1 MAGAPPLGGHMK
13 FCLLLLSLA
22 LGASAAER
30 ALFVAGLGGEPDYEQ
45 RFQSLAREG
54 ARLAGG
60 EALAGPQ
67 ATKQALRGAIARAAS
82 ELGEDDTFLLVLIG
96 HGTYDGLAY
105 KFNVPG
111 PDVATDELRSWLDTV
126 KARQIVVLA
135 TSASGAALKELAHP
149 RRAVFA
155 ATRSGMEKNAVT
167 FPRYFVEALRD
178 PAADT
183 DKNEAVSA
191 VEAFRYAS
199 QKTAAFFET
208 QKRIATEHASMED
221 PAGIGRASIVRF
233 GAAQAALANPAKRA
247 LLAYREKLEAE
258 IEKLK
263 REKAAMPLDEYKKR
277 LQALL
282 VALAGIQ
289 EEIER

>member
-1 MAGAPPLGGHMK
+1 MRLP
-13 FCLLLLSLA
+13 LLLLAA
-22 LGASAAER
+22 LLTHAADR

-60 EALAGPQ
+60 EALLGPQ
-67 ATKQALRGAIARAAS
+67 ANKQALRDSIARAAS
-82 ELGEDDTFLLVLIG
+82 ELGEDGAFTLVLIG
-96 HGTYDGLAY
+96 HGTYDGLSY
-105 KFNVPG
+105 KFNLPG
-111 PDVATDELRSWLDTV
+111 PDVTAEELRAWLDPV

-178 PAADT
+178 PAADS

-191 VEAFRYAS
+191 LEAFRYAA

-208 QKRIATEHASMED
+208 QKRIATEHAAMED
-221 PAGIGRASIVRF
+221 PAAIGRAALVRF
-233 GAAQAALANPAKRA
+233 GAAQQALQNPARRA
-247 LLAYREKLEAE
+247 LLAHREKIEIE

-263 REKAAMPLDEYKKR
+263 REKAAMPPDDYKKR

-282 VALAGIQ
+282 VALANIQ

>member
-1 MAGAPPLGGHMK
+1 MRV
-13 FCLLLLSLA
+13 CLLLLWLA
-22 LGASAAER
+22 CGAAAAER

-54 ARLAGG
+54 AGLAGG

-67 ATKQALRGAIARAAS
+67 ASKQALRDAIARAAS
-82 ELGEDDTFLLVLIG
+82 GLGEADTLLLVLIG
-96 HGTYDGLAY
+96 HGTYDGLSY
-105 KFNVPG
+105 KFNLPG
-111 PDVATDELRSWLDTV
+111 PDAAADELRSWLDAV

-183 DKNEAVSA
+183 DKNETVSA
-191 VEAFRYAS
+191 LEAFRYAT

-208 QKRIATEHASMED
+208 QKRIATEHAAMED
-221 PAGIGRASIVRF
+221 PAGVGRVALVRF
-233 GAAQAALANPAKRA
+233 GAAQAALADPAKRA
-247 LLAYREKLEAE
+247 LLARREKIEVE

-263 REKAAMPLDEYKKR
+263 REKAALPIGEYKKR

-282 VALAGIQ
+282 VALASLQ

>member
-1 MAGAPPLGGHMK
+1 MR
-13 FCLLLLSLA
+13 FLLLLSLA
-22 LGASAAER
+22 LAAPAAER
-30 ALFVAGLGGEPDYEQ
+30 VLFVAGLGGEPDYEQ

-54 ARLAGG
+54 AKLSGG
-60 EALAGPQ
+60 VALMGPQ
-67 ATKQALRGAIARAAS
+67 ATRQALRDAIARAAS
-82 ELGEDDTFLLVLIG
+82 ELGEDGLFALVLIG
-96 HGTYDGLAY
+96 HGTWDGLSY
-105 KFNVPG
+105 KFNLPG
-111 PDVATDELRSWLDTV
+111 PDVTAEELRAWLDGV

-149 RRAVFA
+149 RRAVLA

-183 DKNEAVSA
+183 DKNESVSA
-191 VEAFRYAS
+191 LEAYRYAV
-199 QKTAAFFET
+199 QKTAAFFKT
-208 QKRIATEHASMED
+208 QKRIATEHAAMED
-221 PAGIGRASIVRF
+221 PSGTGRAPLVRF
-233 GAAQAALANPAKRA
+233 GAAQAALNDPLKRA
-247 LLAYREKLEAE
+247 LLAQREKFEIE

-263 REKAAMPLDEYKKR
+263 REKAALPPDEYKKR

-282 VALAGIQ
+282 VALANIQ

>member
-1 MAGAPPLGGHMK
+1 MRTA
-13 FCLLLLSLA
+13 LLLIFAA
-22 LGASAAER
+22 LGAAAAER

-45 RFQSLAREG
+45 RFQSLAKEG
-54 ARLAGG
+54 AKLTGG
-60 EALAGPQ
+60 EALTGPEAGR
-67 ATKQALRGAIARAAS
+67 QALREAIARAAAQ
-82 ELGEDDTFLLVLIG
+82 LGESDTFLLVLIG

-105 KFNVPG
+105 KFNLHG
-111 PDVATDELRSWLDTV
+111 PDVSAAELRSWLDAV
-126 KARQIVVLA
+126 KARQVVVLA

-167 FPRYFVEALRD
+167 FPRHFVEALRD

-191 VEAFRYAS
+191 LEAFRYAT
-199 QKTAAFFET
+199 QKTASFFET
-208 QKRIATEHASMED
+208 QKRIATEHAAFED
-221 PAGIGRASIVRF
+221 PAGVGRATLVRF
-233 GAAQAALANPAKRA
+233 GAAQQALNDPLKRA
-247 LLAYREKLEAE
+247 LLAQREKTELE

-282 VALAGIQ
+282 VALASIQ

>member
-1 MAGAPPLGGHMK
+1 MK
-13 FCLLLLSLA
+13 VCVLLLWLA
-22 LGASAAER
+22 CGAAAAER

-54 ARLAGG
+54 AKLAGG
-60 EALAGPQ
+60 EALTGPQ
-67 ATKQALRGAIARAAS
+67 ATKHALRDAIARAAS
-82 ELGEDDTFLLVLIG
+82 GLGDADTLLLVLIG
-96 HGTYDGLAY
+96 HGTYDGLSY
-105 KFNVPG
+105 KFNLPG
-111 PDVATDELRSWLDTV
+111 PDVTTDELRSWLEPV

-191 VEAFRYAS
+191 VEAFRYAT

-208 QKRIATEHASMED
+208 QKRIATEHAAMED
-221 PAGIGRASIVRF
+221 PAGIGRAPLVRF
-233 GAAQAALANPAKRA
+233 GAAQAALNDPVKRA
-247 LLAYREKLEAE
+247 LLAHREKIEAE

>member
-1 MAGAPPLGGHMK
+1 MRTA
-13 FCLLLLSLA
+13 LLLFFAA
-22 LGASAAER
+22 LGATAAER

-45 RFQSLAREG
+45 RFQSLAKEG
-54 ARLAGG
+54 AKLTGG
-60 EALAGPQ
+60 EALTGPEAGR
-67 ATKQALRGAIARAAS
+67 QALREAIARAAAQ
-82 ELGEDDTFLLVLIG
+82 LGESDTFLLVLIG

-105 KFNVPG
+105 KFNLHG
-111 PDVATDELRSWLDTV
+111 PDVTAAELRSWLDAV
-126 KARQIVVLA
+126 KARQVVVLA

-191 VEAFRYAS
+191 LEAFRYAT
-199 QKTAAFFET
+199 QKTASFFET
-208 QKRIATEHASMED
+208 QKRIATEHAAFED
-221 PAGIGRASIVRF
+221 PAGVGRAALVRF
-233 GAAQAALANPAKRA
+233 GAAQQALNDPLKRA
-247 LLAYREKLEAE
+247 LLAQREKTELE

-263 REKAAMPLDEYKKR
+263 REKAAMPLEDYKKR

-282 VALAGIQ
+282 VTLASIQ